1 MTIETLLECE
11 VSVLEKMTDDELLTH
26 FQPYL
31 VVCQP
36 PVDERKTKVVKIKR
50 KSAKVSSSVKRTLE
64 EQMKELADLHS
75 IDLDA
80 EKARNLL
87 PPNLR

>member
-1 MTIETLLECE
+1 MTIETLLECD
-11 VSVLEKMTDDELLTH
+11 VSVLEKMTDDELRTH

-36 PVDERKTKVVKIKR
+36 PVDEHKTKVVKIKR
-50 KSAKVSSSVKRTLE
+50 KSSKVSSSVTRTLE
-64 EQMKELADLHS
+64 EQMKELADLHNV
-75 IDLDA
+75 DLDA
-80 EKARNLL
+80 EKSRDLL

>member
-11 VSVLEKMTDDELLTH
+11 VSVLEKMTDAELLTH

-36 PVDERKTKVVKIKR
+36 PVDEHKTKVVKIKR
-50 KSAKVSSSVKRTLE
+50 KSSKV
-64 EQMKELADLHS
+64 
-75 IDLDA
+75 
-80 EKARNLL
+80 
-87 PPNLR
+87 

>member
-1 MTIETLLECE
+1 MTIETLLECD
-11 VSVLEKMTDDELLTH
+11 VSVLEKMTDDELRTH

-36 PVDERKTKVVKIKR
+36 PVDEHKTKVVMIKR
-50 KSAKVSSSVKRTLE
+50 KSSKVSSSVKRTLE
-64 EQMKELADLHS
+64 EQMKELADLHNV
-75 IDLDA
+75 DLDA
-80 EKARNLL
+80 EKSRDLL

>member
-11 VSVLEKMTDDELLTH
+11 VSVLEKMTDADLLTH

-36 PVDERKTKVVKIKR
+36 PVDEHKTKVVKIKR
-50 KSAKVSSSVKRTLE
+50 KSSKVSTSVKRTLE
-64 EQMKELADLHS
+64 EQMKELADLHNV
-75 IDLDA
+75 DLDA
-80 EKARNLL
+80 EKARDLL

>member
-1 MTIETLLECE
+1 MTIETLLECD
-11 VSVLEKMTDDELLTH
+11 VSVLEKMTDDELRTH

-36 PVDERKTKVVKIKR
+36 PVDEHKTKVVKIKR
-50 KSAKVSSSVKRTLE
+50 KSSKVSYSVKRTLE
-64 EQMKELADLHS
+64 EQMKELADLHNV
-75 IDLDA
+75 DLDA
-80 EKARNLL
+80 EKSRDLL

>member
-11 VSVLEKMTDDELLTH
+11 VSMLEKLTDDELLTH

-36 PVDERKTKVVKIKR
+36 PVDEHKTKVVK
-50 KSAKVSSSVKRTLE
+50 VSSGVKRTLE

-80 EKARNLL
+80 EKARDLL

>member
-1 MTIETLLECE
+1 MTIETLLECD
-11 VSVLEKMTDDELLTH
+11 VSVLEKMTDDELRTH

-36 PVDERKTKVVKIKR
+36 PVDEHKTKVVKIKR
-50 KSAKVSSSVKRTLE
+50 KSSKVSSSVKRTLE
-64 EQMKELADLHS
+64 EKMKELADLHNV
-75 IDLDA
+75 DLDA
-80 EKARNLL
+80 EKSRDLL

>member
-1 MTIETLLECE
+1 MTIETLLECD
-11 VSVLEKMTDDELLTH
+11 VSVLEKMTDDELRTH

-36 PVDERKTKVVKIKR
+36 PVDEHKTKVVKIKR
-50 KSAKVSSSVKRTLE
+50 KSSKVSSSVKRTLE
-64 EQMKELADLHS
+64 AQMKELADLHNV
-75 IDLDA
+75 DLDA
-80 EKARNLL
+80 EKSRDLL